1 MPFEVGARVRT
12 REPRSEGHT
21 RLPRYL
27 ARRSGRVVR
36 ALGAFRFADEGA
48 ALGPRAC
55 EQMLYTV
62 EFDTGPHTVCA
73 DLFESYL
80 EPER

>member
-1 MPFEVGARVRT
+1 MAFDVGARVRT
-12 REPRSEGHT
+12 REPRPVGHT

-27 ARRSGRVVR
+27 ARRNGRIVR
-36 ALGAFRFADEGA
+36 ALGAFRFADDGA
-48 ALGPRAC
+48 QVGPRAS

-62 EFDTGPHTVCA
+62 EFDTGSHTVCA

-80 EPER
+80 EAEP